1 MIPDS
6 LSALFFLSHTTVAA
20 TMRLAYL
27 AGIDTFVT
35 GGIGGVH
42 RGVESTLDI
51 SADLTELART
61 PVVVVSAGVKSILD
75 IPRTL
80 EVLETYVFVHYK
92 KRKRSIDAFYFSR
105 DLPLTQI
112 STFFVTH
119 HSLFQQRRAGS
130 FVPVR

>member
-1 MIPDS
+1 
-6 LSALFFLSHTTVAA
+6 
-20 TMRLAYL
+20 MRLAYL

-92 KRKRSIDAFYFSR
+92 KEKTFDRRGFFSR
-105 DLPLTQI
+105 DLRLTQYLL
-112 STFFVTH
+112 FFVTH
-119 HSLFQQRRAGS
+119 HHHYSATACR
-130 FVPVR
+130 